1 MREKRQEHDVFLT
14 WEAIYDITDIAEYIE
29 IYFGI
34 EKADCFQ
41 QEIREI
47 ISDLNIFSLSG
58 MKTYIQY
65 RGYEIYRKN
74 FSPSIIFYIIKDD
87 MVHVLRVLR
96 HEQDWGRSLKMQK
109 KYTYPD
115 GSVF

>member
-1 MREKRQEHDVFLT
+1 MGMNTTEDEEEKMLLQQLSRGIEDMEDGRELPIDEAFNKITELRDARKRQEHDVFLT

-58 MKTYIQY
+58 VKTYIQY
-65 RGYEIYRKN
+65 RG
-74 FSPSIIFYIIKDD
+74 
-87 MVHVLRVLR
+87 
-96 HEQDWGRSLKMQK
+96 
-109 KYTYPD
+109 
-115 GSVF
+115 